1 MSSSLLLIGT
11 DKVLPEGAFVGV
23 LLVDGEATVPADP
36 LLIGLVVAAAVALFC
51 MVDVEAVCPVILA
64 LGDNEATMST
74 KVESRVSNDPS
85 AIIAAIVGTGVE
97 VMLSLQSCRKLDT
110 SLHCSWRCCSPAT
123 EIKVVSSGAIGCG
136 APSSASCWLLI
147 CSTAA

>member
-1 MSSSLLLIGT
+1 M
-11 DKVLPEGAFVGV
+11 
-23 LLVDGEATVPADP
+23 
-36 LLIGLVVAAAVALFC
+36 AAAVALFC
-51 MVDVEAVCPVILA
+51 VMDVDAIHPVVLV
-64 LGDNEATMST
+64 LGDNEVTMSA
-74 KVESRVSNDPS
+74 KVKGRVSNDPS

-136 APSSASCWLLI
+136 AASCA
-147 CSTAA
+147 SS